1 MAAMPA
7 DQELPSTSR
16 EHPPEDSDA
25 DDDPEDDG
33 DVNDD
38 EEMEE
43 EEEETGNEL
52 LARLSNG
59 TVRIR
64 VHDVVIKG
72 NTITKDSIIE
82 AEVADLFRSAS
93 TLKELVH
100 AAATANAM
108 LRQLGIFDSVAITL
122 DAGPPELPD
131 TANVVIQVVEAK
143 NPLTGDIG
151 IYTRPE
157 ARTWTLEGSLKR
169 KNYFGYGDIWDASVA
184 YGWDQTTELS
194 VGAHLPRFKA
204 LSSPLTARVSLL
216 TQDWLKFSSY
226 KEHLLGL
233 SLGLFSTRQHDLSYN
248 LTWRALADPSQMA
261 SKSVR
266 RQLGHSLLSSI
277 KYTFR
282 IDQRDSFLRPRS
294 GYAFLSTTQIAGLGP
309 DSKSLR
315 FLRQEIDLRGALPL
329 GFYNAAL
336 NVGVSAGFVMPWGR
350 GFMNNCSPLPD
361 RFFMGGHSSPVC
373 TLGGPTSLLG
383 FKFRG
388 LGPTESRRR
397 IPAKTDGEDST
408 AAPGR
413 DVLGGDIAVTAF
425 ADLSFDLPLKL
436 FREAGIHGHAFV
448 CAGNL
453 TKVFPQELR
462 SFSLHKFGETF
473 RSTAGFGLIIPTK
486 LFRMEIN
493 YCYILRQ
500 FEHDH
505 GKTGIQFN
513 FSSP

>member
-1 MAAMPA
+1 MAA
-7 DQELPSTSR
+7 DQELQRPSL
-16 EHPPEDSDA
+16 EHPPEDPDA
-25 DDDPEDDG
+25 HGNPEDD
-33 DVNDD
+33 DD
-38 EEMEE
+38 EEVDDDEE
-43 EEEETGNEL
+43 EEEEAPNEL
-52 LARLSNG
+52 LGRLSDG
-59 TVRIR
+59 TVRVR
-64 VHDVVIKG
+64 VHDVVIRG
-72 NTITKDSIIE
+72 NVVTKESIIE
-82 AEVADLFRSAS
+82 AEVADLFRSVS
-93 TLKELVH
+93 TLKELVQ

-108 LRQLGIFDSVAITL
+108 LRQLGIFDSVSITL
-122 DAGPPELPD
+122 DAGPPELTD
-131 TANVVIQVVEAK
+131 TANVVIQLVEAK

-169 KNYFGYGDIWDASVA
+169 KNYFGYGDIWDASLA
-184 YGWDQTTELS
+184 YGWDQTTELG
-194 VGAHLPRFKA
+194 VGVYLPRFRV
-204 LSSPLTARVSLL
+204 LSSPLSARISLL

-233 SLGLFSTRQHDLSYN
+233 SLGLFSKRQHDLSYN

-266 RQLGHSLLSSI
+266 RQLGHNLLSSI
-277 KYTFR
+277 KYTFKV
-282 IDQRDSFLRPRS
+282 DHRDSFLRPRT

-309 DSKSLR
+309 DSKSVR
-315 FLRQEIDLRGALPL
+315 FLRQEFDLRGALPL
-329 GFYNAAL
+329 DFYNAAL

-373 TLGGPTSLLG
+373 TLAGPTSLLG

-388 LGPTESRRR
+388 LGPTDSRRH
-397 IPAKTDGEDST
+397 IPSRTGSGSEDST
-408 AAPGR
+408 ASPGR

-425 ADLSFDLPLKL
+425 ADVSFDLPLKL
-436 FREAGIHGHAFV
+436 FREAGIHGHAFLCV
-448 CAGNL
+448 GNL
-453 TKVFPQELR
+453 AKLLPQELK
-462 SFSLHKFGETF
+462 SFSLHKFRETV
-473 RSTAGFGLIIPTK
+473 RSSAGFGLIIPTK

-493 YCYILRQ
+493 YCYILKQ
-500 FEHDH
+500 FEHDQ